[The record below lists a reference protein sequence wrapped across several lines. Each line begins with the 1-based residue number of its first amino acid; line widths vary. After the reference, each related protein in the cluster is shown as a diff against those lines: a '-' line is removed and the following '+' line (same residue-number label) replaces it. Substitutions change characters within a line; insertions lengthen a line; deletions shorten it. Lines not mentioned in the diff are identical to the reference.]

1 MIETDNWRYLQRWVL
16 DFLFPPTERTLFV
29 RNLTKEDLDN
39 LPQANTT
46 PEECISALF
55 TYSDDTTKKVVQATK
70 YDGCRQGARIM
81 GRLLYN
87 HLLTICAENRIISKH
102 IFLVPIPLS
111 SQRRQKRGFN
121 QCKRIS
127 KHICRQDSSDTFQV
141 LSALEK
147 PAPTQPQTTLSKP
160 QRRKNIA
167 GSFAIKDT
175 VSADGKHI
183 IIIDDVTTTG
193 ATFAEAR
200 KTLLKAS
207 PERVHAVAFAH

>member
-1 MIETDNWRYLQRWVL
+1 MMKTDNWRYLQRLVL
-16 DFLFPPTERTLFV
+16 DFIFPPTERTLFV
-29 RNLTKEDLDN
+29 RNLTEQDCND
-39 LPQANTT
+39 LPQANVS
-46 PEECISALF
+46 EDNISALF
-55 TYSDDTTKKVVQATK
+55 AYSNDTTKKIVQATK

-81 GRLLYN
+81 GCLLYN

-102 IFLVPIPLS
+102 VFLVPVPLS

-121 QCKRIS
+121 QCNRIS
-127 KHICRQDSSDTFQV
+127 KYICRQDSSDTFRV

-175 VSADGKHI
+175 VSAGGKHI

-200 KTLLKAS
+200 KTLLKAD